1 MPLSGS
7 HMQLKFRKLSNLLNV
22 STNLRV
28 VTRAKTAS
36 PTHFLCARYPHP
48 KSLPSGKGL
57 TIALAGSKSGISH
70 LRNLKYK
77 NTFFP
82 LTITKK
88 PRNAISSTARL
99 RRYINVNQLK
109 FRNCKTLVNQS
120 FLSESTGLEVAASQL
135 RSVTIS
141 IVIASTITRD
151 NANTHQWIGV

>member
-22 STNLRV
+22 STNL
-28 VTRAKTAS
+28 
-36 PTHFLCARYPHP
+36 
-48 KSLPSGKGL
+48 
-57 TIALAGSKSGISH
+57 
-70 LRNLKYK
+70 KYK

-82 LTITKK
+82 RTITKK

-141 IVIASTITRD
+141 IVTAITISRD
-151 NANTHQWIGV
+151 NANTHQWTGV